1 VFVLPL
7 VKVVKKLISSS
18 IIPSSVSPKDSSL
31 FVTSTL
37 SSALIAVKFS
47 RKDLCP
53 SVNLIFLTSGPL
65 LIAARILAVQQQL

>member
-7 VKVVKKLISSS
+7 VKVVKTNLVKHYTEFGKSQ
-18 IIPSSVSPKDSSL
+18 DSSL

-47 RKDLCP
+47 RKASC
-53 SVNLIFLTSGPL
+53 NLIFLTSGPL